1 MKNNVLAITGLGLLL
16 TTALSLA
23 AVAAFE
29 SVVGLADLF
38 AAKKETVIVMAI
50 VIEWA
55 KLLFVGSLHMFWK
68 TIPWWKWGCVF
79 IVLVHMAVTNIGI
92 YNYLSSG
99 YTLQKAPVAAIERQ
113 IRELDRRVGSKGI
126 IASEAVRRIEAMD
139 VAYREYVENLF
150 IRRAEQY
157 KRDNAEL
164 RLRLETQRDE
174 ARHSIARME
183 EERAVLEEEK
193 VKNAAKLGSIEH
205 ITAVTGQE
213 ENVLK
218 MIALFTLLLIMGLD
232 PAAIVMV
239 LLFTHLLGMLIR
251 EQKSELPTPEPIS
264 EPIPESDLSNEV
276 LEEAKRLD
284 KIGFM
289 KNRIKKNSK

>member
-1 MKNNVLAITGLGLLL
+1 MKNNVLAITGLGLLFI
-16 TTALSLA
+16 TALSLA

-55 KLLFVGSLHMFWK
+55 KLLFVGSIHMFWK

-79 IVLVHMAVTNIGI
+79 IILVHMAVTNIGI

-113 IRELDRRVGSKGI
+113 IRELDRRVGSQGV

-164 RLRLETQRDE
+164 RTQLETQRDE
-174 ARHSIARME
+174 ARRSIARME
-183 EERAVLEEEK
+183 EDRAVLEEEK

-205 ITAVTGQE
+205 ITVVAGQE

-218 MIALFTLLLIMGLD
+218 MIALFTLLLVMGLD
-232 PAAIVMV
+232 PAAILMII
-239 LLFTHLLGMLIR
+239 LFTHFLGMLVR
-251 EQKSELPTPEPIS
+251 EEKPELPVP
-264 EPIPESDLSNEV
+264 EPIPEPIPEPALSDEV
-276 LEEAKRLD
+276 LEEAKRLE

-289 KNRIKKNSK
+289 KNRLKKKPR